1 MRELFPPGGRHQ
13 TRKTGQDRYEMSVTV
28 PADADGFRG
37 HECPGTD
44 CAPAYFKVKPG
55 TGLSGRPEMYCP
67 YCRTAGGVDKF
78 FTQEQIRYAE
88 DEVLAEA
95 KRGISAMLRE
105 AFTGGSAGHRPRGGP
120 FSIEMTY
127 REGPQEQV
135 RPPREEPLRRD
146 VVCPHCTLEQAVF
159 GLASWCSDCGNDIF
173 LVHVA
178 SEVQVLRVMLDA
190 VPERREHLG
199 VRVAARDIEDALENV
214 VSVFE
219 AVLKAITR
227 RQLLAIG
234 RSPADADEILR
245 REVRNGFQSV
255 ARAEPLFKT
264 LAGIDLLACL
274 EARERQFLADAFEK
288 RHPIA
293 HNLGVVDKAYLT
305 KSLSDASE
313 GREVALH
320 ADEVRRAL
328 DLAERILGSAYR
340 TLFSPLALP
349 APKADSTPPPVTPPP
364 QPPSD
369 ATI

>member
-1 MRELFPPGGRHQ
+1 MRELFPSGGRHHV
-13 TRKTGQDRYEMSVTV
+13 RKAGQDRYEMSITV

-37 HECPGTD
+37 HECPGPD

-55 TGLSGRPEMYCP
+55 TGLSGQPEMYCP
-67 YCRTAGGVDKF
+67 YCRTVGGSDKF
-78 FTQEQIRYAE
+78 FTQEQIRYAK

-95 KRGISAMLRE
+95 KRGVSAMLKD
-105 AFTGGSAGHRPRGGP
+105 AFTGGGARRRSGGGL
-120 FSIEMTY
+120 FSVEMTY
-127 REGPQEQV
+127 REGPREHV
-135 RPPREEPLRRD
+135 SPPREEPLRRD
-146 VVCPHCTLEQAVF
+146 LVCPHCTLEQAVF
-159 GLASWCSDCGNDIF
+159 GLATWCSDCGKDIF

-190 VPERREHLG
+190 VPERRKALG
-199 VRVAARDIEDALENV
+199 ARVAGRDIEDALENV

-227 RQLLAIG
+227 RQLLALG
-234 RSPADADEILR
+234 RAPAQADEVLR
-245 REVRNGFQSV
+245 KEVRNGFQSV

-274 EARERQFLADAFEK
+274 ETRDRQFLAGAFEK

-293 HNLGVVDKAYLT
+293 HNLGVVDKAYLA
-305 KSLSDASE
+305 KSLSAASE

-328 DLAERILGSAYR
+328 DLAERVLASAYR
-340 TLFSPLALP
+340 ALFSPPSLP
-349 APKADSTPPPVTPPP
+349 PPKPDTSTPPA
-364 QPPSD
+364 QPSSQQGS
-369 ATI
+369 